1 MLNFEFHNPVHL
13 LVGRGKVALAGETV
27 AKYGKRAIIVTS
39 GSSGRTGL
47 LKRVTAALAAQ
58 GVTYVVFDKV
68 QQNPLTTMVV
78 KGAELA
84 RQEKCDV
91 VLGLGGGSSMDA
103 AKAIALLSVNGG
115 DINEY
120 VFGKPASGALP
131 LVLITTTA
139 GTGSEGNCIAVLT
152 NPDNNDKKGM
162 KSPYIYAKAS
172 IVDPELMMTL
182 PARTIASTGM
192 DAMFHAVEA
201 YVSVKNNPIADAISL
216 QAVNLLYNYLPKVYK
231 DPQDTASWEQVAL
244 ANTLAGMAIDAA
256 GTTLPHGMEHPLSG
270 LYNVVHG
277 QGLAAL
283 FLEIMEFN
291 YRTVPQRYADIAK
304 IMGRNVEALSIEAAA
319 QESIEGMRELLTSVD
334 LILTLTDLGVQR
346 KDVDW
351 LTDNAFKTMKAAI
364 GNNPRPVTPDDV
376 KAIYT
381 KCI

>member
-27 AKYGKRAIIVTS
+27 AKYGKRAIVVTS

-47 LKRVTAALAAQ
+47 LKRVTGALAAQ

-68 QQNPLTTMVV
+68 QQNPLTTTVV

-201 YVSVKNNPIADAISL
+201 YVSVQNNPITDAISL
-216 QAVNLLYNYLPKVYK
+216 QAVKLLYNYLPKVYK

-283 FLEIMEFN
+283 FLEIMKFN

>member
-1 MLNFEFHNPVHL
+1 MLDFEFHNPVHL
-13 LVGRGKVALAGETV
+13 LVGRGKVGLAGETV

-47 LKRVTAALAAQ
+47 LKRVTDSLVAQ
-58 GVTYVVFDKV
+58 GVTYMVFDKV
-68 QQNPLTTMVV
+68 QQNPLTTMAVE
-78 KGAELA
+78 GAKLA
-84 RQEKCDV
+84 RHEECDV

-103 AKAIALLSVNGG
+103 AKAIALLSVNDG

-152 NPDNNDKKGM
+152 NPENNDKKGM
-162 KSPYIYAKAS
+162 KSPYTYAKVS

-182 PARTIASTGM
+182 SPRTIAATGM

-201 YVSVKNNPIADAISL
+201 YVSVKNNPVTDAISL
-216 QAVNLLYNYLPKVYK
+216 QAVKLLNDYLPKVYK
-231 DPQDTASWEQVAL
+231 NPQDIASWEQVAL
-244 ANTLAGMAIDAA
+244 ANTLAGMSIDAA

-283 FLEIMEFN
+283 FLEIMKFN
-291 YRTVPQRYADIAK
+291 YRAVPQRYADIAK
-304 IMGRNVEALSIEAAA
+304 TMGRNVEGLTTEEAAKK
-319 QESIEGMRELLTSVD
+319 SIDGMRELLASVD
-334 LILTLTDLGVQR
+334 LALTLTNLGVQR
-346 KDVDW
+346 KDIDW

-364 GNNPRPVTPDDV
+364 GNNPRPASPDDV
-376 KAIYT
+376 KGIYT
-381 KCI
+381 KCM